1 MTVCKMKLNTG
12 DIFSKIGPN
21 AKLHRI
27 TIVTLT
33 VLFAIRMVA
42 RSRSGADINSLIML
56 PLGVSSISSSWDG
69 VSEKKAISLPEI
81 KPEMRSAKAAIDRA
95 MI

>member
-1 MTVCKMKLNTG
+1 M
-12 DIFSKIGPN
+12 
-21 AKLHRI
+21 
-27 TIVTLT
+27 VTFT
-33 VLFAIRMVA
+33 VLFAIKMVA
-42 RSRSGADINSLIML
+42 SRRSGTESNFLRAL
-56 PLGVSSISSSWDG
+56 PLGVSSISSSWAG

>member
-1 MTVCKMKLNTG
+1 MKLNTG
-12 DIFSKIGPN
+12 DIFSKIDPN
-21 AKLHRI
+21 ATLHRM

-33 VLFAIRMVA
+33 VLFAIKIVA
-42 RSRSGADINSLIML
+42 RSRSGADINFLIVL
-56 PLGVSSISSSWDG
+56 PLGVSSISSSWAG

-81 KPEMRSAKAAIDRA
+81 NPETRSAKAAIDRA